1 MLSELLCI
9 VGEMICINRDN
20 KHLRVETARYQYA
33 QLDCYPEK

>member
-9 VGEMICINRDN
+9 VGEMICINRG
-20 KHLRVETARYQYA
+20 HLRVQTARYQYA